1 MAPSYPS
8 TEANIAARSI
18 GGRTI
23 LRILYMMYQHILDH
37 LPYKSSFRF
46 VDEIS
51 FLDKDRAVGHYTLKE
66 DAFFYEDHFPG
77 NPVTPGA
84 ILTEIMAQIGLVV
97 LGIYL
102 VVGPLPEDAAA
113 ANASAATAVG
123 SMNPIFPLFT
133 SLEVSFDRMVLPGQK
148 ITVISQKEYFRFGKL
163 KCRVEM
169 QDAAGNRIAKGVFS
183 GIIKTIS
190 K

>member
-1 MAPSYPS
+1 
-8 TEANIAARSI
+8 
-18 GGRTI
+18 
-23 LRILYMMYQHILDH
+23 MYQYIFDH

-51 FLDKDRAVGHYTLKE
+51 FLDQDKVIGNYTPKE
-66 DAFFYEDHFPG
+66 DAFFYKDHFPG

-102 VVGPLPEDAAA
+102 ITPVPEPATPAPSQAAPAGPAASTADAAGA
-113 ANASAATAVG
+113 
-123 SMNPIFPLFT
+123 PIFPLLT
-133 SLEVSFDRMVLPGQK
+133 STEVSFLKMALPGQK
-148 ITVISQKEYFRFGKL
+148 ITVISHKEYFRFDKL
-163 KCRVEM
+163 KCRVEA
-169 QDAAGNRIAKGVFS
+169 QDASGERLARGIFS
-183 GIIKTIS
+183 GIIKKIS

>member
-1 MAPSYPS
+1 
-8 TEANIAARSI
+8 
-18 GGRTI
+18 
-23 LRILYMMYQHILDH
+23 MMYQHILDL

-51 FLDKDRAVGHYTLKE
+51 YLDKDRVVGHYTLKE

-97 LGIYL
+97 LGIFL
-102 VVGPLPEDAAA
+102 IVGPLPEDAAA
-113 ANASAATAVG
+113 APAVL
-123 SMNPIFPLFT
+123 PLFT
-133 SLEVSFDRMVLPGQK
+133 SVDVSFNRMVLPGQK

-169 QDAAGNRIAKGVFS
+169 LDAAGNRIAKGVFS
-183 GIIKTIS
+183 GIIKIIS

>member
-1 MAPSYPS
+1 MK
-8 TEANIAARSI
+8 
-18 GGRTI
+18 
-23 LRILYMMYQHILDH
+23 YQYILDH

-51 FLDKDRAVGHYTLKE
+51 HLDKDRVVGHYTLKA

-84 ILTEIMAQIGLVV
+84 IVTEIMAQIGLVV

-102 VVGPLPEDAAA
+102 VVGPEEAARAGTASDASSDI
-113 ANASAATAVG
+113 ASG
-123 SMNPIFPLFT
+123 SGDPVFPLFT
-133 SLEVSFDRMVLPGQK
+133 SVDISFNKIVLPGQK

-169 QDAAGNRIAKGVFS
+169 LDAAGDRIAKGVFS
-183 GIIKTIS
+183 GIVRNITK
-190 K
+190 

>member
-1 MAPSYPS
+1 
-8 TEANIAARSI
+8 
-18 GGRTI
+18 
-23 LRILYMMYQHILDH
+23 MYQYIFDH

-51 FLDKDRAVGHYTLKE
+51 FLDQDKVIGNYTPKE
-66 DAFFYEDHFPG
+66 DAFFYKDHFPG

-102 VVGPLPEDAAA
+102 ITPVPEPAAPAPAQAAPAGPAASTADAAGA
-113 ANASAATAVG
+113 
-123 SMNPIFPLFT
+123 PIFPLLT
-133 SLEVSFDRMVLPGQK
+133 STEVSFLKMALPGQK
-148 ITVISQKEYFRFGKL
+148 ITVISHKEYFRFDKL
-163 KCRVEM
+163 KCRVEA
-169 QDAAGNRIAKGVFS
+169 QDASGERLARGIFS
-183 GIIKTIS
+183 GIIKKIS

>member
-1 MAPSYPS
+1 
-8 TEANIAARSI
+8 
-18 GGRTI
+18 
-23 LRILYMMYQHILDH
+23 MMYQHILDH

-51 FLDKDRAVGHYTLKE
+51 FLDEDRVVGHYTLRE

-102 VVGPLPEDAAA
+102 VVGPAEASD
-113 ANASAATAVG
+113 ASAAAL
-123 SMNPIFPLFT
+123 SSSADPIFPLFT
-133 SLEVSFDRMVLPGQK
+133 SVEVEFNKMVLPGQK
-148 ITVISQKEYFRFGKL
+148 ITVISKKEYFRFGKL

-169 QDAAGNRIAKGVFS
+169 LDAAGDRIAKGVFA
-183 GIIKTIS
+183 GIIKKIT

>member
-1 MAPSYPS
+1 
-8 TEANIAARSI
+8 
-18 GGRTI
+18 
-23 LRILYMMYQHILDH
+23 MMYQHILDL

-51 FLDKDRAVGHYTLKE
+51 YLDKDRVVGHYTLKE

-97 LGIYL
+97 LGIFL
-102 VVGPLPEDAAA
+102 IARD
-113 ANASAATAVG
+113 ATAGG
-123 SMNPIFPLFT
+123 SSNPIFPLFT
-133 SLEVSFDRMVLPGQK
+133 SVDVSFNRMVLPGQK

-183 GIIKTIS
+183 GIIKKIS

>member
-1 MAPSYPS
+1 
-8 TEANIAARSI
+8 
-18 GGRTI
+18 
-23 LRILYMMYQHILDH
+23 MYQHILDH

-51 FLDKDRAVGHYTLKE
+51 YLDKDRVVGHYTLKE
-66 DAFFYEDHFPG
+66 DSFFYEDHFPG

-102 VVGPLPEDAAA
+102 VVGPPETAHAGTASDAPSDAPSGSS
-113 ANASAATAVG
+113 NAV
-123 SMNPIFPLFT
+123 FPLFT
-133 SLEVSFDRMVLPGQK
+133 SVDVSFNRMVLPGQK
-148 ITVISQKEYFRFGKL
+148 ITVISQKEYFRFSKL

-169 QDAAGNRIAKGVFS
+169 RDADGNRIAKGVFS
-183 GIIKTIS
+183 GIIKKIT